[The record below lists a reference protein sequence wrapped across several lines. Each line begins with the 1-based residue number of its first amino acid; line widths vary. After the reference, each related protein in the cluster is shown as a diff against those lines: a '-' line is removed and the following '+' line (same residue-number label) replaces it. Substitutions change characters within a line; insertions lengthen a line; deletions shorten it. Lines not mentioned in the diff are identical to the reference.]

1 MVRRSMSEYTQVKHS
16 KVRNTLAK
24 KKRLPAI
31 RTYLDRSATLEETAK
46 VLSMKMRSTEKSDR
60 LAKRLLSTWECQG
73 QATTRSLVILT
84 SEILLDLTI
93 EVARILSSALE

>member
-1 MVRRSMSEYTQVKHS
+1 MVRRSTIEYTQVKHL

-24 KKRLPAI
+24 KKRLPTT
-31 RTYLDRSATLEETAK
+31 RKYLDLSATLGEMAK

-73 QATTRSLVILT
+73 QATIRSLVIST
-84 SEILLDLTI
+84 SEILLDQTI

>member
-1 MVRRSMSEYTQVKHS
+1 MIHS

-24 KKRLPAI
+24 KKRTPAA
-31 RTYLDRSATLEETAK
+31 RTNLDHSATLGEMAR
-46 VLSMKMRSTEKSDR
+46 VLSMKMSSTRKSDR

-73 QATTRSLVILT
+73 QATTRSLVIST

-93 EVARILSSALE
+93 EMA